1 MSNHTLARRLPAALL
16 LGACVA
22 VAGVGFAVA
31 DRTSAKADTF
41 QPTQAMTYVLGSKRA
56 VGYFE
61 RANGTCRVTLM
72 IAEEVNTDV
81 AEPTSAARLRVSLTP
96 GQGATL
102 GSAEGESIAVT
113 CGAGA
118 ETVDVVRGSPA
129 RS

>member
-1 MSNHTLARRLPAALL
+1 MSIRPLVRWLGPALL
-16 LGACVA
+16 IGILAAG
-22 VAGVGFAVA
+22 AGVAVA
-31 DRTSAKADTF
+31 DRTSPKAETF
-41 QPTQAMTYVLGSKRA
+41 RPIQAMSYELGQKRA